1 MPRTVEFRRD
11 DRVDMVGR
19 LRSLAEDWS
28 GWVIFDPQVEAD
40 DLMEAPAT
48 GGLFS
53 GRGPAVPEL
62 SWVPEPATRRRARR
76 LSVGLRHPTGPK
88 TADRLAAAGH
98 AVPDDWTVVDDSPK
112 RGLVVRVPLD
122 VDQGVLLEWLL
133 GAAERCTA
141 VPLTGNWRATI
152 HRYL

>member
-1 MPRTVEFRRD
+1 MPRTVEFRRH
-11 DRVDMVGR
+11 DRADVVAR
-19 LRSLAEDWS
+19 LEALAEDWS
-28 GWVIFDPQVEAD
+28 GWVILDPEVETE
-40 DLMEAPAT
+40 DLLEAPVT

-53 GRGPAVPEL
+53 GRGPAIPEL
-62 SWVPEPATRRRARR
+62 SWVPEPATRRRGRR

-88 TADRLAAAGH
+88 TVARLAEAGH
-98 AVPDDWTVVDDSPK
+98 AVPEAWTVVDDSPK

-122 VDQGVLLEWLL
+122 VDQGELLDWLL

-141 VPLTGNWRATI
+141 VPLTGRWRATI